1 MKTMKRIVI
10 ALLVAGMMLTAVACG
25 AEQTLTMQA
34 DLSDSGMTMT
44 DTMVLKAKGDTVQE
58 LKEIVVLD
66 ISTYDEETKDYL
78 ISILNASYV
87 VPAQSINGVTCTD
100 TTTDSSYT
108 IELTVDCTNSD
119 AIKDAAAAGL
129 LTIDNASAGRISLKA
144 TQSGLEAAGYTVV
157 E

>member
-87 VPAQSINGVTCTD
+87 VPAQSINGVTCSD